1 MSCFPVNDSEPVLCF
16 PIDLNAPCP
25 GATHATM
32 EEAFTAGSESGN
44 GTRSILDI
52 VTISDTPTAP
62 MAFSGV
68 RTSYPIKEAQLQ
80 SIFGTLQP
88 SHAEVQDKVVSG
100 HPVSDEFGMTSHEG
114 RRAISSSSKTTSP
127 PRCSSWATPSTED
140 GAQGVAKAAG
150 SRTS

>member
-16 PIDLNAPCP
+16 PIDFNAPCP

-80 SIFGTLQP
+80 SIFGRLQP
-88 SHAEVQDKVVSG
+88 SHAEVQNKIVSG
-100 HPVSDEFGMTSHEG
+100 HPVSDEVWDD
-114 RRAISSSSKTTSP
+114 ISRGTARHIVIFEDDQP
-127 PRCSSWATPSTED
+127 TEMFFVGYSFD
-140 GAQGVAKAAG
+140 
-150 SRTS
+150 